1 MTNSKQDD
9 FYLKKEA
16 NLFFNRWKKNKSYEF
31 KNPNQLRQNKKEIY
45 EILNKNINLNKIS
58 VLEIGCFTGD
68 LLYKLKTD
76 HKCNVF
82 GVEPSSHA
90 KNFCQKNFK
99 INLENTT
106 FINSK
111 YITNTEK
118 TFSLFDLIIIDDV
131 LSWIDRS
138 LILRT
143 ISSIDWLLKT
153 NGFIFIRDFVP
164 KKKFAFRNHHHPKK
178 KIYNFKQKN
187 GHREFFLMS
196 GKYEIKYKKDFFSD
210 SMQKIQTTDKQSILW
225 GDTILEK
232 IEGFSHPIK
241 NLNEKI

>member
-1 MTNSKQDD
+1 MTNFKQDD

-16 NLFFNRWKKNKSYEF
+16 NFFFNRWKKNKNYEF
-31 KNPNQLRQNKKEIY
+31 KNPGVLRKNKEEIY
-45 EILNKNINLNKIS
+45 EILKQNINLNKIS

-68 LLYKLKTD
+68 LLFKLKTD
-76 HKCNVF
+76 HKCKVF
-82 GVEPSSHA
+82 GIEPSSNA
-90 KNFCQKNFK
+90 KVFCQKNFK

-106 FINSK
+106 FIHSK
-111 YITNTEK
+111 YIANTK
-118 TFSLFDLIIIDDV
+118 KNFSLFDLIIVDDV

-164 KKKFAFRNHHHPKK
+164 KKKFAYKNHHHPQK

-196 GKYEIKYKKDFFSD
+196 GKYEIKYNKDFFSD
-210 SMQKIQTTDKQSILW
+210 KMQKIKTADKQSILW

-232 IEGFSHPIK
+232 IKGFSHPIK
-241 NLNEKI
+241 SHNEKI

>member
-9 FYLKKEA
+9 FYLKREA

-76 HKCNVF
+76 HKCNVN

-111 YITNTEK
+111 YITNTKK

-164 KKKFAFRNHHHPKK
+164 KKNLLLGTIIIPKK
-178 KIYNFKQKN
+178 KFIISNKKMVT
-187 GHREFFLMS
+187 ESFF
-196 GKYEIKYKKDFFSD
+196 
-210 SMQKIQTTDKQSILW
+210 
-225 GDTILEK
+225 
-232 IEGFSHPIK
+232 
-241 NLNEKI
+241 